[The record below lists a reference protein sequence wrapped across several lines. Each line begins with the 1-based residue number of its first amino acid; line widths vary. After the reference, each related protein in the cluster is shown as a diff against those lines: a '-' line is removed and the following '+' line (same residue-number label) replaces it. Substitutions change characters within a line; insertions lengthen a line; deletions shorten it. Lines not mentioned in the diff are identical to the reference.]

1 MISVK
6 LRPVL
11 PNKDDHARAS
21 RLNSSLVS
29 LSSLLLTPPRLEQN
43 NAKLPYSGPSR
54 SDPARQHKHTEPL
67 ASAWYRSSFLQA
79 TWTHSLH
86 AERCLSVHVGSRRQ
100 VNSRSQTGN
109 SGRRAN
115 CGEKR
120 GIEFGAT
127 DEHAVFGKAK
137 QFTFGFGW
145 AGLLL

>member
-1 MISVK
+1 MISAK
-6 LRPVL
+6 LRPVR
-11 PNKDDHARAS
+11 PNTDDHATAC

-29 LSSLLLTPPRLEQN
+29 HSSLLLTPPRLEQN

-67 ASAWYRSSFLQA
+67 APAWYRSSFLQA
-79 TWTHSLH
+79 TWAHSLH
-86 AERCLSVHVGSRRQ
+86 SKRHLPIHVGSRRK

-109 SGRRAN
+109 SGCRAN
-115 CGEKR
+115 RGEKR
-120 GIEFGAT
+120 GLEFGAT
-127 DEHAVFGKAK
+127 DEHAVVGKAK